1 MYMMMTKINEPN
13 HINSSRRAN
22 RKPLANV
29 SDGAHAF
36 FADIMAMVDMAT
48 NVNEVASSISVS
60 NVGATVGI
68 DSMLAIQGVS
78 SERLNKKQ
86 QITQA
91 NLVLDSL
98 EELRMAL
105 LSDEIP
111 HYLLTNIE
119 KQMNS
124 LKHSVN
130 NPELRE
136 VIEDIELRAAVE
148 LAKFGFQSF

>member
-1 MYMMMTKINEPN
+1 M
-13 HINSSRRAN
+13 
-22 RKPLANV
+22 
-29 SDGAHAF
+29 
-36 FADIMAMVDMAT
+36 
-48 NVNEVASSISVS
+48 
-60 NVGATVGI
+60 
-68 DSMLAIQGVS
+68 
-78 SERLNKKQ
+78 
-86 QITQA
+86 
-91 NLVLDSL
+91 LDSL